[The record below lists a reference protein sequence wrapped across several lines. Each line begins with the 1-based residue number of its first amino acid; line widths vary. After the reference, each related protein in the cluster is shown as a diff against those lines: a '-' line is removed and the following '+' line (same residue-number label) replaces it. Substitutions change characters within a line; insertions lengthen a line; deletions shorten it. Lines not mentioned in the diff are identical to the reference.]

1 MISNYT
7 FFKKNYIPHIFAFLL
22 LILILLI
29 SGIPGYLSGNWQWKE
44 PPSVTNL
51 KEVKQIRKTGLNLSG
66 WETVETAER
75 QIGGQKW
82 LWQKIKQKNSG
93 KTSYL
98 LLLPQNGPRNQPQTE
113 WTQIGSFWRWKVA
126 QFDTPEFTTEPI
138 VKPSQSEPSQSKP
151 SQSKPSQSK
160 PSQIENPHTRH
171 KIEANFFRAV
181 LKNRQ
186 TYAVLQWYATP
197 NGGSPSPFKWFFADQ
212 MAQIKK
218 ERIPWVAVNIMIPIE
233 PLGEVKKNWAIAQ
246 SLGEQVQASL
256 VLDSFR
262 EK

>member
-1 MISNYT
+1 MISNHT
-7 FFKKNYIPHIFAFLL
+7 FVKKNHVPHIFAFLL

-29 SGIPGYLSGNWQWKE
+29 GGVPGYLSGNWQWKE

-51 KEVKQIRKTGLNLSG
+51 KEIKDIRNTGLNLSG
-66 WETVETAER
+66 WETLETAER

-82 LWQKIKQKNSG
+82 LWQKIKQKKSD
-93 KTSYL
+93 KISYL

-113 WTQIGSFWRWKVA
+113 WTEIKGFWKWKVA
-126 QFDTPEFTTEPI
+126 QFQTPEFTIKPI
-138 VKPSQSEPSQSKP
+138 VKASQPQSLDI
-151 SQSKPSQSK
+151 S
-160 PSQIENPHTRH
+160 H

-197 NGGSPSPFKWFFADQ
+197 HGGSPSPFKWFFADQ
-212 MAQIKK
+212 MAQIGK
-218 ERIPWVAVNIMIPIE
+218 ERVPWVAVNIMIPIE
-233 PLGEVKKNWAIAQ
+233 PLGEVKKNWSIAQ

-256 VLDSFR
+256 VVDSFH
-262 EK
+262 KK